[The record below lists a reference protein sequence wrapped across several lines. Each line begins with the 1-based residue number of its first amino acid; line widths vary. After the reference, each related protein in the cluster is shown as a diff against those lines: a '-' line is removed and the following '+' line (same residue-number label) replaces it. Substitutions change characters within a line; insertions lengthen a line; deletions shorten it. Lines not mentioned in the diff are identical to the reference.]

1 MTGQSWYNTGFQGM
15 AQEQARLDSS
25 YGPPRFWVKPGETK
39 DLVFVDDEPVCIH
52 EHNPKIDGK
61 FQNAFTCVQGIHE
74 DVVCCQ
80 KLGLQSRYYIGY
92 LTIVDCSEWSDAKGN
107 KHQFELK
114 LIGAKLRTL
123 KKFRRKKDDKGSLIG
138 CMYRAAREDDKSSSC
153 GDEFE
158 FQRKVDMDKLF
169 AAAAYKGKKL
179 VDMWDAAESDGEKMV
194 ALQRTFQ
201 VKPDANGKLP
211 RVVPLFNYLEVL
223 KPKSPA
229 ELRILLGAA
238 EVGGGDDRARG
249 AASGATRGSG
259 VTSDDVPF

>member
-1 MTGQSWYNTGFQGM
+1 MAGNSWYNTGFQGM

-39 DLVFVDDEPVCIH
+39 DLVFIDDEPVCVH

-61 FQNAFTCVQGIHE
+61 YQNNFTCVSGIHD
-74 DVVCCQ
+74 DVVCCM

-92 LTIVDCSEWSDAKGN
+92 LTIVDCSEWSDGKGN
-107 KHQFELK
+107 KHQFEMR

-123 KKFRRKKDDKGSLIG
+123 KKFRRKKDDRTTLIG

-158 FQRKVDMDKLF
+158 FQRQVDMDKLF
-169 AAAAYKGKKL
+169 TVATYKGKKL
-179 VDMWDAAESDGEKMV
+179 VDLWAEAEGDAEKMV
-194 ALQRTFQ
+194 SLQRVFQ
-201 VKPDANGKLP
+201 LKPDANGKLP
-211 RVVPLFNYLEVL
+211 RMVPLFNYMEAL
-223 KPKSPA
+223 KPKTPA

-238 EVGGGDDRARG
+238 EVDDRSRGGGSRG
-249 AASGATRGSG
+249 GSG
-259 VTSDDVPF
+259 TTGEDSIPF